1 MANITP
7 LDTITGQG
15 YVATPNNPI
24 PQGTGMTPSTPVP
37 VKPVTGGQVNYTPP
51 QVTQVK
57 DAAQSGQVVQGYLN
71 NLLSLDSS
79 YMRNATAQGLAV
91 AGSRGLLNSSLAA
104 GAAQAAN
111 INAAMPILSETMNLN
126 NQREQ
131 QAYQGEQNQFD
142 RNLSAEQLAAQQ
154 KFQGIENNADRS
166 LQSQLENARIN
177 AQQAMQQSQFMF
189 QSEQAS
195 LDRTQRIN
203 EMMLNAELGE
213 KGAKLQYELEG
224 LKAQQDY
231 NFKSWLQDD
240 AVKQQDWLNSQ
251 NYIREFNGTIAA
263 NNVKT
268 ATDMWNTLFKYAV
281 DNPEVYTPS
290 VITGMQDFFTNN
302 YFGSMDKWFGKRGPE
317 LRAANG
323 VG

>member
-1 MANITP
+1 MANITS
-7 LDTITGQG
+7 LDTIRGQD

-24 PQGTGMTPSTPVP
+24 PQGTGITPSTPVP
-37 VKPVTGGQVNYTPP
+37 VNPITGGQVNYTPQ

-57 DAAQSGQVVQGYLN
+57 DATQSGQVVQGYLDS
-71 NLLSLDSS
+71 LLSLDSA
-79 YMRNATAQGLAV
+79 YMRNATQQGINLAG
-91 AGSRGLLNSSLAA
+91 ARGLQNSSLAA

-111 INAAMPILSETMNLN
+111 LNAALPILSETMSLN

-154 KFQGIENNADRS
+154 KFQSIENNADRS
-166 LQSQLENARIN
+166 LQSQLESARIN
-177 AQQAMQQSQFMF
+177 AQQAAQQSQFMF
-189 QSEQAS
+189 QSEQAA

-213 KGAKLQYELEG
+213 KGAKLQSELEG
-224 LKAQQDY
+224 LRAQQDY
-231 NFKSWLQDD
+231 NFKAWLQDD

-281 DNPEVYTPS
+281 DNPEVYTPE
-290 VITGMQDFFTNN
+290 VVTGMQNFFTNSYFDN
-302 YFGSMDKWFGKRGPE
+302 MGKYFGRSPE
-317 LRAANG
+317 LG
-323 VG
+323 GS

>member
-1 MANITP
+1 MANITS
-7 LDTITGQG
+7 LDTIKGQD

-24 PQGTGMTPSTPVP
+24 PQGTGTPGYTPVG
-37 VKPVTGGQVNYTPP
+37 TGPATGSQVNYTAPP
-51 QVTQVK
+51 ATQVK
-57 DAAQSGQVVQGYLN
+57 DATQSGQVVQGYLKD
-71 NLLSLDSS
+71 LLSLDSA
-79 YMRNATAQGLAV
+79 YMRNATQQGINLAG
-91 AGSRGLLNSSLAA
+91 ARGLQNSSLAA

-142 RNLSAEQLAAQQ
+142 RDLSASQLAAQQ
-154 KFQGIENNADRS
+154 KFQGLENSADRS
-166 LQSQLENARIN
+166 LQSQLENARLN
-177 AQQAMQQSQFMF
+177 AQRDMQNSQFMF

-195 LDRTQRIN
+195 IDRTQRIN

-224 LKAQQDY
+224 LRAQQDY
-231 NFKSWLQDD
+231 NFKSWLQEDS
-240 AVKQQDWLNSQ
+240 ARQQDWLNSQ

-290 VITGMQDFFTNN
+290 VVTGMQTFFTNTYFDMMGK
-302 YFGSMDKWFGKRGPE
+302 YFGRSHE
-317 LRAANG
+317 LG
-323 VG
+323 G